1 MLKTEH
7 IKIRVTKDER
17 NFIES
22 YVKANDTT
30 ISSVL
35 RALIKKLQEEKN
47 ESK

>member
-7 IKIRVTKDER
+7 IKTRVTKDGR
-17 NFIES
+17 SSIK
-22 YVKANDTT
+22 VNDTT

-35 RALIKKLQEEKN
+35 RALIKKLQEEEN